1 MNDKAYQKVVAAHI
15 KKQAVR
21 AKKRLAVTRDQIRT
35 KKLQA
40 RKEKDELKALVRL
53 ERKMSRKSEKA

>member
-53 ERKMSRKSEKA
+53 ERKMSRKLEKA